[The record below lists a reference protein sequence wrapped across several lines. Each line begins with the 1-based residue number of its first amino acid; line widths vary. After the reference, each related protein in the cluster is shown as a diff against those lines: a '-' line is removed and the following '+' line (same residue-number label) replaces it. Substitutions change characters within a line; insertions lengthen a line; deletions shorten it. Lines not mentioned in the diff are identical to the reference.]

1 VELAAGALVNCA
13 EVTSMAMNKQLQSA
27 KAFTLIELIIVIG
40 IIGILTA
47 IIVPALKSSTRKA
60 NEASAVSTLNA
71 IKVAQA
77 KYIIDHKEHFGTF
90 PQLFAEGYLD
100 KRFNV
105 DQPNIR
111 GYFFILTSIP
121 RSEGKTASYAVNA
134 NPEQWE
140 GFSATGKNFYYTDPD
155 NGICVSTTGPAS
167 AADEPL

>member
-1 VELAAGALVNCA
+1 MELECGAFVNCA
-13 EVTSMAMNKQLQSA
+13 EVTKLTMNKQSQRL
-27 KAFTLIELIIVIG
+27 KGFTLIELIIVIG

-71 IKVAQA
+71 VKVAQA

-90 PQLFAEGYLD
+90 RELYAEGYLD

-111 GYFFILTSIP
+111 GYVFIMTLIP
-121 RSEGKTASYAVNA
+121 RSEGKTASYSVNA

-140 GFSATGKNFYYTDPD
+140 GFGATGKNFYYTDPD
-155 NGICVSTTGPAS
+155 NGISVSTTAPAS
-167 AADEPL
+167 AVDEPL